1 MNFEKLFNCIFTLNH
16 VSLKTTVKVL
26 SLRFQIRE
34 NINNLCNEMDDI
46 KNEIHSKKNL
56 INYNI
61 YKKLESG
68 INSLHQIVLK
78 NNELNQIALKKDKN
92 KYGYSKQLLMENIS
106 KKLEK
111 CKVYDF
117 FQNLLKDIDYI
128 CSSEKNKERIISNF
142 IKENL

>member
-1 MNFEKLFNCIFTLNH
+1 MNNK
-16 VSLKTTVKVL
+16 
-26 SLRFQIRE
+26 
-34 NINNLCNEMDDI
+34 
-46 KNEIHSKKNL
+46 
-56 INYNI
+56 
-61 YKKLESG
+61 
-68 INSLHQIVLK
+68 
-78 NNELNQIALKKDKN
+78 LNQIALKKDKN